1 MLHFDFEKAMAPG
14 LVAGFDEAGL
24 GPWAGPLVTAGVIFL
39 SYDWGIYSFLSE
51 LNDSKK
57 LTPQTR
63 EVLFDCITLH
73 PQIIYTIY
81 VMDNQELDRL
91 TLKHALPLCYQRTLA
106 NFTIMPQ
113 SALID
118 GIRSP
123 KFDIPERLIKKGDAQ
138 SLSIAAASILAK
150 VTRDR
155 LMDQAHEQF
164 PHYGWNTNKGYG
176 TAQHQ
181 EGLKMHGLCSL
192 HRKSYAPIKQI
203 LKHSMTDTV
212 HEYSQ
217 SLPE

>member
-1 MLHFDFEKAMAPG
+1 MLHFDFEKAMPPG

-24 GPWAGPLVTAGVIFL
+24 GPWAGPVVTAGVIFL
-39 SYDWGIYSFLSE
+39 SYDGGEYPFLNE

-57 LTPQTR
+57 LTPQKR
-63 EVLFDCITLH
+63 EVLFEHITKH
-73 PQIIYTIY
+73 SQIIYALH
-81 VMDNQELDRL
+81 VMDNQELDSL
-91 TLKHALPLCYQRTLA
+91 TLTHALPLCYQRTLA
-106 NFTIMPQ
+106 SLDKKPQ

-123 KFDIPERLIKKGDAQ
+123 KFNIPEHLIKKGDAQ

-155 LMDQAHEQF
+155 LMDQAHEEF

-181 EGLKMHGLCSL
+181 KALKTHGLCPL
-192 HRKSYAPIKQI
+192 HRKSYAPIKLI
-203 LKHSMTDTV
+203 LNSHLV
-212 HEYSQ
+212 V
-217 SLPE
+217 